1 MMKQNLLKILMLVA
15 IVAAIAAFFAFDLQ
29 QHFTLENIKA
39 QREGWQLFYADN
51 TFLTLALFGGV
62 YVTITALSLPAATI
76 MTLLA
81 GALFGFV
88 TGLIMVSFASSIGAT
103 LAFLMARF
111 LLRDSIQ
118 KKYGK
123 HLTKLNDGFEK
134 EGAFYLF
141 ALRLVPVVP
150 FFVINVLMALLP
162 IKTTTFYWV
171 SQLGMLAGTVVY
183 VYAGTELGKIAS
195 LSDIASPSLIA
206 AFVALG
212 LFPLIAKKALNFLRK
227 KKENA

>member
-1 MMKQNLLKILMLVA
+1 MTRQKLLKLLMVLLIA
-15 IVAAIAAFFAFDLQ
+15 AAIAAFFVFDLQ
-29 QHFTLENIKA
+29 LYFTLDNIKA
-39 QREGWQLFYADN
+39 QREGWKLFYAEN
-51 TFLTLALFGGV
+51 RAFTLALFGGV
-62 YVTITALSLPAATI
+62 YVMVTALSLPAATI
-76 MTLLA
+76 LTLLA

-88 TGLIMVSFASSIGAT
+88 SGLIMVSFASSIGAT

-118 KKYGK
+118 AKYGQ
-123 HLTKLNDGFEK
+123 HMTKINEGFEK

-162 IKTTTFYWV
+162 IKTSTFYWV
-171 SQLGMLAGTVVY
+171 SQLGMLAGTVAY
-183 VYAGTELGKIAS
+183 VYAGTELGKVTS

-227 KKENA
+227 KKI